1 MILFI
6 KKKKNYEKCK
16 SSPTSYN
23 FSHMVFKYVVN
34 YQYAVWLE
42 LYTNPN
48 PTVLGL
54 RN

>member
-1 MILFI
+1 MRNASRVLPLTIFHT
-6 KKKKNYEKCK
+6 N
-16 SSPTSYN
+16 T
-23 FSHMVFKYVVN
+23 FKYVVN

-54 RN
+54 RNEKVLI